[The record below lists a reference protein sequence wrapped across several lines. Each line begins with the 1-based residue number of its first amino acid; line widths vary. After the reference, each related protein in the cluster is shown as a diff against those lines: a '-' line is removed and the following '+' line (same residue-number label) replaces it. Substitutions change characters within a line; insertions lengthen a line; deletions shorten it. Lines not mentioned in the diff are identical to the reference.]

1 MFASPSDAAAVLLM
15 DLGILLGLFA
25 MSRLLVPERAA
36 DRALF
41 GGFTAVLILT
51 YAVWR
56 WHDTLPRL
64 EPSIES
70 LWPYLFFLFEAV
82 AITYTLLSIVILFR
96 RSDRSAEAAFAQHQ
110 LQAAG
115 FWPAVDIFICTY
127 NEPLEVLEKS
137 ILPALAID
145 YGPKAVWVLDDTR
158 RPWLKEYCDKVGAR
172 YVSRPDNKGAKAGN
186 LNNGLAISAGATRAP
201 LILVLDAD
209 FAPQPNILK
218 RMVGLFADPKVAVV
232 QSPQFFYNADPIQ
245 HNLHATDSWVDD
257 QRIFFDVF
265 QPAKD
270 AWDCAFCVGTSFIV
284 RRARLDA
291 MGGFPH
297 AAICEDLN
305 LTYSLLRRGYK
316 TRWLNERLSVGLSAE
331 GLPEYVSQRTRWCLG
346 TIQVAL
352 LKDGPMRGPGY
363 TVTERIHFAHGVLN
377 WLCKPFIVLMLIAPA
392 IYWFAGLPA
401 FHADYLSFLRYG
413 LPTLMALWGYNGWV
427 SRSKTLPLFME
438 VTHTV
443 TALAVTV
450 TLMTALVRPFGRPF
464 KVTDKGG
471 DRSKTSALAHGR
483 PVRGHVPSVR
493 REHHLGVRRSV
504 FRRRDLPARLFQPD
518 LGRRLDAPDLRQL
531 PRVLRAAARERPVRH
546 RSPDLDRATGRAD
559 RLPAHRPV
567 DGACPGAPS
576 ARSGRHRDRRTC
588 PAGGAVRRC
597 SRGPCRQAKRARGH
611 VRAEPRSRATLQAAR
626 VPVLPP
632 HAPRS
637 RDREDVRRD
646 ARIAPPRLRHRIVR
660 RWPQAV
666 WRTTLNLGNS
676 VGGAVSS

>member
-1 MFASPSDAAAVLLM
+1 MFASPADAAAVLVL

-36 DRALF
+36 DRAVF
-41 GGFTAVLILT
+41 GAFTAVLILT

-64 EPSIES
+64 EPTIEA

-82 AITYTLLSIVILFR
+82 AITYTLLSIVILLR
-96 RSDRSAEAAFAQHQ
+96 RSDRSAEAAFAERQ
-110 LQAAG
+110 LGEAG

-127 NEPLEVLEKS
+127 NEPLDVLEKS

-145 YGPKAVWVLDDTR
+145 YGPKTVWVLDDTR
-158 RPWLKEYCDKVGAR
+158 RPWLKEYCDRVGAR

-186 LNNGLAISAGATRAP
+186 LNNGLAVSAAATRAP

-218 RMVGLFADPKVAVV
+218 RMVGLFADPEVGVV

-284 RRARLDA
+284 RRDRLDE

-297 AAICEDLN
+297 EAICEDLN

-363 TVTERIHFAHGVLN
+363 SVTERIQFFHGVLN

-413 LPTLMALWGYNGWV
+413 LPTLMALWAYNGWV

-443 TALAVTV
+443 TALAVTI
-450 TLMTALVRPFGRPF
+450 TLLTAMVRPFGRPF

-471 DRSKTSALAHGR
+471 DRSKTIVRWRMAGLFGGMSLLSAGSIIWAFVGPYSAAEISALDYFNLIWAGVSMLLTFVSFLVCFELPR
-483 PVRGHVPSVR
+483 ENILFDTDMATWIEVGSRRSECVVTGLSMEAASARLRAGTVPVGAMVRLDLPSVGDV
-493 REHHLGVRRSV
+493 E
-504 FRRRDLPARLFQPD
+504 ARAVAQ
-518 LGRRLDAPDLRQL
+518 
-531 PRVLRAAARERPVRH
+531 
-546 RSPDLDRATGRAD
+546 
-559 RLPAHRPV
+559 
-567 DGACPGAPS
+567 
-576 ARSGRHRDRRTC
+576 SGREVTFELK
-588 PAGGAVRRC
+588 P
-597 SRGPCRQAKRARGH
+597 SPEQ
-611 VRAEPRSRATLQAAR
+611 RSRLLVFLFSRPMHHVAATATMSGAMRGL
-626 VPVLPP
+626 L
-632 HAPRS
+632 
-637 RDREDVRRD
+637 RR
-646 ARIAPPRLRHRIVR
+646 AFV
-660 RWPQAV
+660 
-666 WRTTLNLGNS
+666 TG
-676 VGGAVSS
+676 

>member
-1 MFASPSDAAAVLLM
+1 MFASPADAAAVLLL

-25 MSRLLVPERAA
+25 MTKLLVPERAP

-41 GGFTAVLILT
+41 GGFTAILVVT
-51 YAVWR
+51 YAFWR

-64 EPSIES
+64 EPSMES
-70 LWPYLFFLFEAV
+70 LWPYLFFTFELV
-82 AITYTLLSIVILFR
+82 AIAYTLLSIVILLWR
-96 RSDRSAEAAFAQHQ
+96 TDRSAEAAFAEAR
-110 LQAAG
+110 LTEAG

-127 NEPLEVLEKS
+127 NEPLDVLEKS

-172 YVSRPDNKGAKAGN
+172 YVTRPDNKGAKAGN
-186 LNNGLAISAGATRAP
+186 LNNGLAVSAAETRAP

-218 RMVGLFADPKVAVV
+218 RMIGLFGDPQVAVV

-284 RRARLDA
+284 RRDRLDE

-297 AAICEDLN
+297 EAICEDLN

-352 LKDGPMRGPGY
+352 LKTGPMRGPGY
-363 TVTERIHFAHGVLN
+363 SLTERIHFFHGVLN
-377 WLCKPFIVLMLIAPA
+377 WLCKPFIVLMLVAPA

-413 LPTLMALWGYNGWV
+413 LPTLLALWAYNGWV
-427 SRSKTLPLFME
+427 SRSRTLPLFME

-443 TALAVTV
+443 TALAVTI
-450 TLMTALVRPFGRPF
+450 TLLTAMVRPFGRPF

-471 DRSKTSALAHGR
+471 DRSKTIVRWRMAALFGGMSLLSAGSIVWAFVGPYSAAEISPLDYFNLIWAGISMILTFISFLVCFELPRPELLFDTDLRGWIGQEGR
-483 PVRGHVPSVR
+483 RTECVITGLSLGSARARLRPESLLLKPDGPVHVEIPSVGDVAAR
-493 REHHLGVRRSV
+493 LT
-504 FRRRDLPARLFQPD
+504 RRDRGELL
-518 LGRRLDAPDLRQL
+518 LQL
-531 PRVLRAAARERPVRH
+531 E
-546 RSPDLDRATGRAD
+546 
-559 RLPAHRPV
+559 
-567 DGACPGAPS
+567 PS
-576 ARSGRHRDRRTC
+576 AEQRANLLVFLFSRPMHHVAASACMRGAMRGLLRRAFVT
-588 PAGGAVRRC
+588 G
-597 SRGPCRQAKRARGH
+597 
-611 VRAEPRSRATLQAAR
+611 
-626 VPVLPP
+626 
-632 HAPRS
+632 
-637 RDREDVRRD
+637 
-646 ARIAPPRLRHRIVR
+646 
-660 RWPQAV
+660 
-666 WRTTLNLGNS
+666 
-676 VGGAVSS
+676 

>member
-1 MFASPSDAAAVLLM
+1 MFVSPADAAAVLVM

-41 GGFTAVLILT
+41 GAFTGVLILT
-51 YAVWR
+51 YAAWR

-64 EPSIES
+64 EPTPDS

-82 AITYTLLSIVILFR
+82 AITYTLLSIVILLR
-96 RSDRSAEAAFAQHQ
+96 RSDRSAEAAFAERQ
-110 LQAAG
+110 LQTAG

-137 ILPALAID
+137 ILPALSID
-145 YGPKAVWVLDDTR
+145 YGPKTVWVLDDTR
-158 RPWLKEYCDKVGAR
+158 RPWLREYCDKVGAR

-186 LNNGLAISAGATRAP
+186 LNNGLAISAAATRAP

-218 RMVGLFADPKVAVV
+218 RMVGLFADPKVGVV

-284 RRARLDA
+284 RRDRLDE

-297 AAICEDLN
+297 EAICEDLN
-305 LTYSLLRRGYK
+305 LSYSLLRRGYK

-352 LKDGPMRGPGY
+352 LKNGPMRGPGY
-363 TVTERIHFAHGVLN
+363 SVIERIHFAHGVLN

-413 LPTLMALWGYNGWV
+413 LPTLMALWAYNGWV

-443 TALAVTV
+443 TALAVTI

-471 DRSKTSALAHGR
+471 DRSKTIVRWRMAALFGGMSLLSAGSIVWAFVGPYSAAEISPLDYFNLIWAGISMILTFVSFLVCFELPRDALLFDTDIPSWIDGR
-483 PVRGHVPSVR
+483 
-493 REHHLGVRRSV
+493 
-504 FRRRDLPARLFQPD
+504 
-518 LGRRLDAPDLRQL
+518 LGRIDCVLTGLSLDSARTRLR
-531 PRVLRAAARERPVRH
+531 
-546 RSPDLDRATGRAD
+546 
-559 RLPAHRPV
+559 
-567 DGACPGAPS
+567 PGADLAIGTALRLNVPTVGELEAIVIGPS
-576 ARSGRHRDRRTC
+576 GPDVMFELRPAPEQRSKLLVYLFSRPMHHVAATARMSGAMRGLLRRAFVT
-588 PAGGAVRRC
+588 G
-597 SRGPCRQAKRARGH
+597 
-611 VRAEPRSRATLQAAR
+611 
-626 VPVLPP
+626 
-632 HAPRS
+632 
-637 RDREDVRRD
+637 
-646 ARIAPPRLRHRIVR
+646 
-660 RWPQAV
+660 
-666 WRTTLNLGNS
+666 
-676 VGGAVSS
+676 